1 MRKTLVLLTAPLSLS
16 LAQDIILEKVEVKAK
31 KEVLTEQEVRES
43 FAKDPGEAL
52 SKMEGVWKLRKG
64 GIANDVVIRGFSGRN
79 LNILFDGARIY
90 NACPNRMDPPIF
102 HIDFAEV
109 KSVEVIKGAFDVR
122 NYGSLGGTVNVKT
135 VEPKKGLH
143 GKFNIGVGSFS
154 YFNPSLNLSYG
165 TGRAFGLL
173 GYSYRYSKPY
183 KTGEGKRF
191 TEYPTGMNAY
201 KNSEKDSTAF
211 SINTSWAK
219 FGFKPTKDSLIEL
232 SYTAQRARDVLYP
245 YLMMDSPKDDADRF
259 NLKLNWVSLKI
270 TTYYSKVH
278 HLMNNSKRVN
288 PTFMETDARSRT
300 YGTKVEYELKNLTVG
315 LEAFLWNWKAKTRMG
330 TMPPQNTIPDVDTTD
345 LGVFGEYRRKLN
357 RKVKFVAGLRIDT
370 TETKADSNKA
380 NTNLYYR
387 YHGTRSTSKR
397 DTYPSGNVQLFYS
410 LNRETELFA
419 GIGYSVRVPDA
430 QERYFALDRMGM
442 MEANK
447 GDWVGN
453 PDLKPSKNTEVDI
466 GIKVKNKR
474 LNLSAT
480 LFYSFVKDFITVY
493 NDTSVYGSP
502 VGMDNDDKARSYA
515 NVDAQLYGGEA
526 KVTFAITEALF
537 LDGGL
542 SYVRGKKDTDPAKG
556 ITDEDVAEIPPLKG
570 RLALRYD
577 TGLYFGEVETVAQ
590 ATQDKVDS
598 DLGETKTSGWAI
610 VNLRAGGEYKNFRL
624 TAGVENLFD
633 KFYYEHLS
641 YLRDPF
647 STGTKVP
654 EPGRSFYLNVS
665 YRF

>member
-1 MRKTLVLLTAPLSLS
+1 MRKTLVLLTAPLSIS
-16 LAQDIILEKVEVKAK
+16 FAQELVLEKVEVKAK
-31 KEVLTEQEVRES
+31 KEVLTQQEVRES

-64 GIANDVVIRGFSGRN
+64 GIANDVIIRGFSGRN
-79 LNILFDGARIY
+79 LNVLFDGARIY

-109 KSVEVIKGAFDVR
+109 ESIEVIKGAFDVR
-122 NYGSLGGTVNVKT
+122 NYGSLGGTVNVRTMK
-135 VEPKKGLH
+135 PKRGFH
-143 GKFNIGVGSFS
+143 GKFNVGVGSFS
-154 YFNPSLNLSYG
+154 YFNPSFNLSYA
-165 TGRAFGLL
+165 TDKVYGLA

-201 KNSEKDSTAF
+201 KDSEKNSTAF
-211 SINTSWAK
+211 SINTAWAK
-219 FGFKPTKDSLIEL
+219 FGFKLSKDSAIEL

-245 YLMMDSPKDDADRF
+245 YLMMDSPKDDADRL
-259 NLKLNWVSLKI
+259 NLKLKWASLKV
-270 TTYYSKVH
+270 TAYYSNVD

-288 PTFMETDARSRT
+288 STFMETDAKSKI
-300 YGTKVEYELKNLTVG
+300 YGTRVEYELKNFTVG
-315 LEAFLWNWKAKTRMG
+315 LEAFVWNWKAKTKMG
-330 TMPPQNTIPDVDTTD
+330 MMAPQNTIPDVDTTD
-345 LGVFGEYRRKLN
+345 LGVFGEYRK
-357 RKVKFVAGLRIDT
+357 KVGENLKFVAGLRIDT
-370 TETKADSNKA
+370 TETKADKSKA
-380 NTNLYYR
+380 NTDLYYA
-387 YHGTRSTSKR
+387 YHDTRDTSER
-397 DTYPSGNVQLFYS
+397 DTYPSGNAQLFYS
-410 LNRETELFA
+410 LNKEVELFA
-419 GIGYSVRVPDA
+419 GVGYSVRVPDA
-430 QERYFALDRMGM
+430 QERYFALDRMM
-442 MEANK
+442 SQP
-447 GDWVGN
+447 DWVGN
-453 PDLKPSKNTEVDI
+453 PKLKPSKNTEIDV
-466 GIKVKNKR
+466 GVKVKSPK
-474 LNLSAT
+474 LNLRVT
-480 LFYSFVKDFITVY
+480 LFYSFVKDYITVY
-493 NDTSVYGSP
+493 DQREIHDIVSG
-502 VGMDNDDKARSYA
+502 DRARSYT

-526 KVTFAITEALF
+526 KATLAITETLF

-556 ITDEDVAEIPPLKG
+556 ITDEDIAEIPPLKG

-577 TGLYFGEVETVAQ
+577 TGVYFGEIETVAQ

-610 VNLRAGGEYKNFRL
+610 VNLKAGGEYKNLRL